1 MDDIKKIQRAV
12 VFAVKTHEV
21 YRKQKRKNRDIS
33 YISHPL
39 TVAIILSR
47 VSADEDLVC
56 AGILHDT
63 IEDSVPEKKV
73 SFGMIKERFGLRVA
87 QLVSDVTEENKAL
100 SWQERKKQAIERIKD
115 FSRESLLLKS
125 ADLISNLSELIDA
138 HNKEGDGV
146 FEVFNAPEPKK
157 ENIIKNSLSAI
168 NAIISCWQESP
179 LALELEYLIK
189 ELNRIQ
195 DYQ

>member
-1 MDDIKKIQRAV
+1 
-12 VFAVKTHEV
+12 
-21 YRKQKRKNRDIS
+21 
-33 YISHPL
+33 
-39 TVAIILSR
+39 
-47 VSADEDLVC
+47 
-56 AGILHDT
+56 
-63 IEDSVPEKKV
+63 
-73 SFGMIKERFGLRVA
+73 MIKERFGLRVA